1 MADVAA
7 MGAPGPPGPP
17 PGPPGPPGP
26 PVTTI
31 MVSMVHGMK
40 FAEPMD
46 ALEVEMKG
54 LEKEEM
60 KEKDK
65 EGTLI
70 EEEERLEDE
79 MLIMLDVK
87 EDNVE
92 VKEEELQNDE
102 YSVEGD
108 FNEEDNVEIKE
119 EGELKDKDN
128 AEMKE
133 EGELVEMAEVWLEEE
148 RRGNQGPEKVRMRC
162 TEAGC
167 SKEYTHASDIKRHIV
182 SFHRGAKPNLCE
194 CGKSFSFRFNLNQHI
209 RTVHRLEKP
218 HKCDEDGCDAKFG
231 TKEQLKIHMRSKH
244 DGGRYPCLE
253 PSCRLEFIQIS
264 GLGRHV
270 KTVHRNELPHT
281 CPEAGCYKKFGR
293 LYNLQ
298 KHTSM
303 VHRRER
309 LHRCGECGQEFSTGH
324 QVKDHGRHQHG
335 HTKLLC
341 KGGVC
346 SREFVWTSHMYKH
359 MRSHTMKNEP
369 L

>member
-1 MADVAA
+1 
-7 MGAPGPPGPP
+7 
-17 PGPPGPPGP
+17 
-26 PVTTI
+26 

-46 ALEVEMKG
+46 ALEVEIKG

-70 EEEERLEDE
+70 GEEERLEDE
-79 MLIMLDVK
+79 MLIMLDIK

-92 VKEEELQNDE
+92 VKEE
-102 YSVEGD
+102 
-108 FNEEDNVEIKE
+108 
-119 EGELKDKDN
+119 GELKENDN

-244 DGGRYPCLE
+244 DGGRYP
-253 PSCRLEFIQIS
+253 
-264 GLGRHV
+264 
-270 KTVHRNELPHT
+270 
-281 CPEAGCYKKFGR
+281 
-293 LYNLQ
+293 
-298 KHTSM
+298 
-303 VHRRER
+303 
-309 LHRCGECGQEFSTGH
+309 
-324 QVKDHGRHQHG
+324 
-335 HTKLLC
+335 
-341 KGGVC
+341 
-346 SREFVWTSHMYKH
+346 
-359 MRSHTMKNEP
+359 
-369 L
+369 